1 MSNTMDDDAQQ
12 RFALGL
18 VFILIALVV
27 SAVLGVVVVESRG
40 ATSGGVAV
48 SARNVSSAQNLT
60 PAPTEP
66 AALAPAAIVL
76 NERAAVRVD
85 GAVVKFFF
93 ATGKADV
100 AQGADE
106 ALAQVLQGV
115 QAGKRVLI
123 SGFHDAT
130 GDVAVNEALS
140 KRRAQAVQAKLIRL
154 GVAPERVQLAKPAQT
169 LANGSNDEAR
179 RVEVVLID

>member
-1 MSNTMDDDAQQ
+1 M
-12 RFALGL
+12 
-18 VFILIALVV
+18 
-27 SAVLGVVVVESRG
+27 
-40 ATSGGVAV
+40 
-48 SARNVSSAQNLT
+48 
-60 PAPTEP
+60 
-66 AALAPAAIVL
+66 
-76 NERAAVRVD
+76 
-85 GAVVKFFF
+85 
-93 ATGKADV
+93 
-100 AQGADE
+100 
-106 ALAQVLQGV
+106 LQGV

>member
-12 RFALGL
+12 RFVLGL

-27 SAVLGVVVVESRG
+27 SVVLGVVVVESRG

-48 SARNVSSAQNLT
+48 SARNVLSAQNLT